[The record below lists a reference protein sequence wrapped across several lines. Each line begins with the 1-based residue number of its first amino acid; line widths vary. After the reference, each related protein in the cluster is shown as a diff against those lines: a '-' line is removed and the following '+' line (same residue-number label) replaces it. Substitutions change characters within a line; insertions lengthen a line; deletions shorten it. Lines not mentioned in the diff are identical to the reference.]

1 MEVRLLSTGAE
12 REAFELGLK
21 KARSLKGS
29 GYREKP
35 SSRWG
40 QTHLLLADL
49 YGVFEDGDFD
59 PGRMLAGFRV
69 HSMDQFGPTCS
80 KPDLSH
86 LPPEAVFEIGELWS
100 VAGLDGLSI
109 RAARALFAARAG
121 CVIIPGLKGA
131 QALVIYAVARRSDM
145 TAVYPEFEAVGPL
158 IRYPFV
164 ESLDGGPVYTQPM
177 VLQGRALLEVM
188 SHFWAEGFE
197 TNDDYSRIRIKNPFA
212 VRHVELSPDA
222 RHEAAAASAATGGH
236 ALSSVAA

>member
-12 REAFELGLK
+12 REAFELRLK
-21 KARSLKGS
+21 EARALKGS
-29 GYREKP
+29 GFREKGT
-35 SSRWG
+35 SRLG
-40 QTHLLLADL
+40 HVHLCFGDL
-49 YGVFEDGDFD
+49 YGVFEDRESKPD
-59 PGRMLAGFRV
+59 RMLAGFRL
-69 HSMDQFGPTCS
+69 HNLAQFGPTLS
-80 KPDLSH
+80 KPDLAH
-86 LPPEAVFEIGELWS
+86 WEPENVFEIGELWS
-100 VAGLDGLSI
+100 VAGLNGLSI

-121 CVIIPGLKGA
+121 CVIIPALKGA
-131 QALVIYAVARRSDM
+131 QALLIYAVARRWDM
-145 TAVYPEFEAVGPL
+145 TSVYPEFQAACPPV
-158 IRYPFV
+158 RYPYL
-164 ESLDGGPVYTQPM
+164 ETLDGGPVHVQPM